1 MTPAQ
6 VWRAVAIFFTVLAA
20 LLGILFARMR
30 WHSGVDFD
38 VTGFFWLLQNMG
50 RLSVL
55 ALLIG
60 CSAGALGFWI
70 RAYLEE
76 SHGERERHGTWQDS
90 ISAAA
95 YIVRLTHRH
104 TRGFREG
111 FSQDHFRRC
120 RVDAENGLEKIL

>member
-60 CSAGALGFWI
+60 CSDGALRFWI

-76 SHGERERHGTWQDS
+76 
-90 ISAAA
+90 
-95 YIVRLTHRH
+95 
-104 TRGFREG
+104 
-111 FSQDHFRRC
+111 
-120 RVDAENGLEKIL
+120 